1 MQIILESARLEAN
14 LVPPDEQH
22 PMGAIMLVAIED
34 LGTGI
39 RVPISV
45 DLPTALGLAARIFEV
60 AGVPIPA
67 DVTVAGA
74 PIAQPAAP
82 PVPELEPAAPAS

>member
-60 AGVPIPA
+60 AGVPIP

-82 PVPELEPAAPAS
+82 PVAELEPAAPAS